1 MRKWVGCLL
10 VIALLVIAHAA
21 TAGTPAAKAPATSK
35 STLVVSSFADPRTL
49 NPYANDSRTGMRVYF
64 QVYERLINR
73 DPNKP
78 GEYVGVL
85 AESWQVANDGRSI
98 TFKIRKGVK
107 FHNGAELKASDVV
120 FSLKTMG
127 QYPNTSAGEE
137 YIDYKG
143 ARATDDYTVV
153 LPLTY
158 KCSLALVALANTN
171 HIIVNEKWWTAA
183 GDKVATTAN
192 GTAKMMI
199 KDGDYRLNSQVT
211 FTRFDGYWGTPAAL
225 EKIIMRFIPESS
237 QAAIELETGA
247 IDVVQDVAA
256 VDYKRIDGS
265 ATMKLMQFPSNVNDF
280 LNFLTTDKVFSDVR
294 VRRAVAYA
302 MNAEDYFKAVYLGWG
317 RVAYGAITPDV
328 AFYSNEFEGSRWP
341 YKQDVEKAK
350 ALLKEAGYPNGIT
363 FDLWVDQ
370 DGNRQKVAE
379 ILKNQLAKA
388 GMTMN
393 IRQTESSSRDQKL
406 AEGTAQAFLNGINA
420 NTMEPDRALY
430 VRWNKAQAVRN
441 GTNHTRWVNDEFS
454 KAIDDA
460 RQTFDSAEK
469 ARLYKRA
476 QQIIVDQ
483 VPSIPYY
490 VRMQVIGANKKLK
503 GVVPYGE
510 AYNFFDAYFE

>member
-1 MRKWVGCLL
+1 MKRWLWLL
-10 VIALLVIAHAA
+10 VAFALLCAA
-21 TAGTPAAKAPATSK
+21 NAAMAGAPAPKTSK
-35 STLVVSSFADPRTL
+35 TTLVVSSYADPRTL
-49 NPYANDSRTGMRVYF
+49 NPYANDARSGMRVYF

-127 QYPNTSAGEE
+127 LFPNTSAGED

-143 ARATDDYTVV
+143 ARATDEYTVV
-153 LPLTY
+153 VPLAY

-192 GTAKMMI
+192 GTGKMMI
-199 KDGDYRLNSQVT
+199 RDGEYRLNSQVT

-247 IDVVQDVAA
+247 IDVVQDVNA

-265 ATMKLMQFPSNVNDF
+265 ATMKLLQFPSNVNDF
-280 LNFLTTDKVFSDVR
+280 LNFLATDKLFSDVR

-317 RVAYGAITPDV
+317 RVAYGAITPDI
-328 AFYSNEFEGSRWP
+328 AFYTNEFEGSKWP

-379 ILKNQLAKA
+379 ILKNQLSKA
-388 GMTMN
+388 GIVMN
-393 IRQTESSSRDQKL
+393 IRNTDSSSRDQKL
-406 AEGTAQAFLNGINA
+406 AEGTAPAFLNGINA

-430 VRWNKAQAVRN
+430 VRWHKSQAVRN
-441 GTNHTRWVNDEFS
+441 GTNHTRWVHDEFS

-460 RQTFDSAEK
+460 RQTFDSTEK

-476 QQIIVDQ
+476 QQIFVDQ

-490 VRMQVIGANKKLK
+490 VRMQVLGANKKLQ

>member
-1 MRKWVGCLL
+1 MKKWLWSLL
-10 VIALLVIAHAA
+10 VVTLLVAANIAL
-21 TAGTPAAKAPATSK
+21 AGTPTPKAHPTSK
-35 STLVVSSFADPRTL
+35 TTLVVSSFADPRSL
-49 NPYANDSRTGMRVYF
+49 NPYGNISRTGMRVYF
-64 QVYERLINR
+64 QIYERLIDR
-73 DPNKP
+73 DPAKP

-85 AESWQVANDGRSI
+85 AESWRFANDGRSI

-127 QYPNTSAGEE
+127 EYPYTSGGED
-137 YIDYKG
+137 YIDYKS
-143 ARATDDYTVV
+143 ARATDDYTVIV
-153 LPLTY
+153 PLTY
-158 KCSLALVALANTN
+158 KCGLALVALANTN
-171 HIIVNEKWWTAA
+171 HIIVNEQWWKAA

-192 GTAKMMI
+192 GTGKMMI
-199 KDGDYRLNSQVT
+199 KDGDYKLNSQVT
-211 FTRFDGYWGTPAAL
+211 FTRYDGYWGTPAAL
-225 EKIIMRFIPESS
+225 EKIVMRFIPENS

-247 IDVVQDVAA
+247 IDVVQDVSA
-256 VDYKRIDGS
+256 VDYKRIDSS
-265 ATMKLMQFPSNVNDF
+265 ATTKLVQFPSNVNDF
-280 LNFLTTDKVFSDVR
+280 VNFLTTDKLFSDVR

-317 RVAYGAITPDV
+317 RIAYGFITPDV
-328 AFYSNEFEGSRWP
+328 AFYDNEFEGSKWP

-370 DGNRQKVAE
+370 DGNRQKVSE

-393 IRQTESSSRDQKL
+393 IRQTESSARDQML

-430 VRWNKAQAVRN
+430 VRWHKSTAVRN
-441 GTNHTRWVNDEFS
+441 GSNDTRWVNDEFS
-454 KAIDDA
+454 KALDGA
-460 RQTFDSAEK
+460 RQTFDNAEK

-483 VPSIPYY
+483 VPAIPYY
-490 VRMQVIGANKKLK
+490 VRMQVLGVNKKLQ

-510 AYNFFDAYFE
+510 AYNFFDCYFE